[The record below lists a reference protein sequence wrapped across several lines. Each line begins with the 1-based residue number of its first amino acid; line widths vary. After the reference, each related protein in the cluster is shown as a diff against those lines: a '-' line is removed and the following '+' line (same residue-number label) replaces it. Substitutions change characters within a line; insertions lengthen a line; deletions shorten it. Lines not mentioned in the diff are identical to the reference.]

1 MKYYIS
7 ALIAFLIITNNYS
20 QKNNFIATYKIDY
33 TIVNYD
39 SILNG
44 MKEKSK
50 GFIEMVKKDIIE
62 TKTSIKE
69 LEKINFIL
77 KYNNNESFYYQEKT
91 IFVNEKGM
99 RKLFPLLSI
108 KDDREIYTNKDKI
121 HMNLNAF
128 GENFNLEIGKVK
140 WEITNETQ
148 KIGKFNCYKAIG
160 LFEKSSFINRKDK
173 NIIAWF
179 TPELPFNFGP
189 KYYNGLPGLIIKL
202 KEGKRVTYTLKEIER
217 VNNQKISFQ
226 KKGKEITAEKLR
238 TMAGEMLKNRYN

>member
-7 ALIAFLIITNNYS
+7 ILIVLLIISNNYS
-20 QKNNFIATYKIDY
+20 QSNNFMATYKVNY
-33 TIVNYD
+33 TMVNYD
-39 SILNG
+39 SILNS

-50 GFIEMVKKDIIE
+50 GFMEMVKKDIIE
-62 TKTSIKE
+62 TKSSIKE

-77 KYNNNESFYYQEKT
+77 KYNKNESFYYQEKT

-99 RKLFPLLSI
+99 RKFFPLLGI
-108 KDDREIYTNKDKI
+108 KDDREVYTNKDKI
-121 HMNLNAF
+121 YMNLNAF
-128 GENFNLEIGKVK
+128 GEDFNLEIGKVK
-140 WEITNETQ
+140 WEITNETK
-148 KIGKFNCYKAIG
+148 KIGKFNCYKANG
-160 LFEKSSFINRKDK
+160 LFEKTSFINRKDK

-202 KEGKRVTYTLKEIER
+202 KEGKRITYTLKEIER

-226 KKGKEITAEKLR
+226 KKGKEITSSELR
-238 TMAGEMLKNRYN
+238 VMAGEMLKNRRN